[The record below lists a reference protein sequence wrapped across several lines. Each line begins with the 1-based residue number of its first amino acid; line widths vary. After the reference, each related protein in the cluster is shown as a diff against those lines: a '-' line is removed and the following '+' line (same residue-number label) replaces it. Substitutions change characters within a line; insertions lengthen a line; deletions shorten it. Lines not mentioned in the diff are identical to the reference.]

1 MNLADALRK
10 AAMRAEHVTVT
21 PQFTVLPSEAHAF
34 VEKPEIA
41 AAVDAIPTPQ
51 ADASPLEEFPLE
63 EFTPKKAIRKKG
75 GTVVAGGPVEE
86 VEEPQTPST
95 PSPTNTTM
103 VRVELFLGPEQLHLL
118 LSAMTHSQRSV
129 LTIREAAAY
138 LRVTPAKLEQLA
150 SDRKV
155 PAFLLDG
162 KWRFSKSGLDE
173 WLALQSTVE
182 SEEGEDV
189 SDHRLRGR
197 GA

>member
-34 VEKPEIA
+34 AENPEIA

-51 ADASPLEEFPLE
+51 ADASPLE

-86 VEEPQTPST
+86 VEEVQPPST

-129 LTIREAAAY
+129 LTLREAAAY

-182 SEEGEDV
+182 SEEGDDV
-189 SDHRLRGR
+189 SEHRLRGR

>member
-41 AAVDAIPTPQ
+41 AAVDAIPTPP
-51 ADASPLEEFPLE
+51 ADASPLE

-86 VEEPQTPST
+86 VEEPQAPVA

-129 LTIREAAAY
+129 LTLREAAAY

-189 SDHRLRGR
+189 TDQRLRGR

>member
-41 AAVDAIPTPQ
+41 AAVEAIPTPP
-51 ADASPLEEFPLE
+51 ADASPLDEYA
-63 EFTPKKAIRKKG
+63 PKKAIRKKG

-129 LTIREAAAY
+129 LTLREAAAY
-138 LRVTPAKLEQLA
+138 LRVPPTKLEQLA

-182 SEEGEDV
+182 SEEGEDA
-189 SDHRLRGR
+189 SDYRQRGR

>member
-21 PQFTVLPSEAHAF
+21 PQFTVLPSEAHQF

-41 AAVDAIPTPQ
+41 AAVDAIPTPP
-51 ADASPLEEFPLE
+51 ADASPLEEFA
-63 EFTPKKAIRKKG
+63 PKKAIRKKG

-86 VEEPQTPST
+86 VEEPQAPAT

-129 LTIREAAAY
+129 LTLREAAAY

-182 SEEGEDV
+182 SEEVEDV
-189 SDHRLRGR
+189 PDQRLRGR